1 MCEITAPQ
9 LFNQVQKVERTLFEG
24 GIQDQNKDDF
34 VQNVLLFFQ
43 ALAWTDGRYFLQA
56 SEQLDCNWELMKM
69 GQPDVLTYT
78 EFLSQLPSGSIVAC
92 DPKLMGA
99 KTWIT
104 LKEKLSEVGVNLT
117 SLSQNLIDEVWTED
131 NGRPPANVR
140 FAKFS
145 WFFVRIPFGI
155 L

>member
-1 MCEITAPQ
+1 
-9 LFNQVQKVERTLFEG
+9 
-24 GIQDQNKDDF
+24 
-34 VQNVLLFFQ
+34 
-43 ALAWTDGRYFLQA
+43 
-56 SEQLDCNWELMKM
+56 M

-131 NGRPPANVR
+131 NGRPPVNVR
-140 FAKFS
+140 FSKYRAFLLEFRSEFLKNS
-145 WFFVRIPFGI
+145 LTIRKI
-155 L
+155 LNRRSEVPSYL

>member
-1 MCEITAPQ
+1 
-9 LFNQVQKVERTLFEG
+9 
-24 GIQDQNKDDF
+24 
-34 VQNVLLFFQ
+34 
-43 ALAWTDGRYFLQA
+43 
-56 SEQLDCNWELMKM
+56 M

-155 L
+155 FLRIPLPFAKFPIGEVKYLVLMICSLDSQISNYFYQNCCLFDLLKTDFCFSIKIYKKEKSKY

>member
-1 MCEITAPQ
+1 
-9 LFNQVQKVERTLFEG
+9 
-24 GIQDQNKDDF
+24 
-34 VQNVLLFFQ
+34 
-43 ALAWTDGRYFLQA
+43 
-56 SEQLDCNWELMKM
+56 MKM

-104 LKEKLSEVGVNLT
+104 LEEKLFEVGVNLT

-131 NGRPPANVR
+131 NGRPPVNVR

-145 WFFVRIPFGI
+145 CFSVRILEEFPHHPQNSWQEK
-155 L
+155 LPSYLWSAH

>member
-1 MCEITAPQ
+1 
-9 LFNQVQKVERTLFEG
+9 
-24 GIQDQNKDDF
+24 
-34 VQNVLLFFQ
+34 
-43 ALAWTDGRYFLQA
+43 
-56 SEQLDCNWELMKM
+56 MKM

-78 EFLSQLPSGSIVAC
+78 EYLSQLPSGSIVAC

-131 NGRPPANVR
+131 NGRPPVNVR
-140 FAKFS
+140 FAKLS
-145 WFFVRIPFGI
+145 RFFVRIPSVWNSLRNSPTIRKIQFI
-155 L
+155 FVKKAKKINNFREIISLVFF

>member
-1 MCEITAPQ
+1 
-9 LFNQVQKVERTLFEG
+9 
-24 GIQDQNKDDF
+24 
-34 VQNVLLFFQ
+34 
-43 ALAWTDGRYFLQA
+43 
-56 SEQLDCNWELMKM
+56 M

-131 NGRPPANVR
+131 NGRPPVNVR
-140 FAKFS
+140 FAKS
-145 WFFVRIPFGI
+145 ERTKQMEPI
-155 L
+155 LNFQVPAEGLELVILLHTQY

>member
-1 MCEITAPQ
+1 
-9 LFNQVQKVERTLFEG
+9 
-24 GIQDQNKDDF
+24 
-34 VQNVLLFFQ
+34 
-43 ALAWTDGRYFLQA
+43 
-56 SEQLDCNWELMKM
+56 M

-78 EFLSQLPSGSIVAC
+78 EYLSQLPSGSIVAC

-131 NGRPPANVR
+131 NGRPPVNVR
-140 FAKFS
+140 FAIFS
-145 WFFVRIPFGI
+145 FFPIEFPYHPQNSRKDK
-155 L
+155 LST

>member
-1 MCEITAPQ
+1 
-9 LFNQVQKVERTLFEG
+9 
-24 GIQDQNKDDF
+24 
-34 VQNVLLFFQ
+34 
-43 ALAWTDGRYFLQA
+43 
-56 SEQLDCNWELMKM
+56 M

-104 LKEKLSEVGVNLT
+104 LEEKLSEVGVNLT

-131 NGRPPANVR
+131 NGRPPVNVR
-140 FAKFS
+140 FAKYSCFS
-145 WFFVRIPFGI
+145 VGIPFGI
-155 L
+155 LEEFPYHPQNFRQEKLPKVWIL